1 MRRGAG
7 ESSGRLEETRLL
19 PAQPTASIWAM
30 SHPLLDRELIGDN
43 PETYLAGIGDV
54 FAVFGARTQ
63 DSGNISYGIRIGD
76 DRYFVKTA
84 GDPDDPK
91 PYLDHPARVALLR
104 NAALIAARIVHPNLS
119 ALRQVIESPTGPLL
133 VYRWADGD
141 LLHDRAGPD
150 SAAARFTRLPVNT
163 ICAVLDSIYGLHEL
177 LAVDGWVAVDF
188 YDGCLI
194 YDFAADRVSVIDL
207 DTYHRGPFTNEMGR
221 MFGSS
226 RFMAPEEFELGATID
241 ERTTVFTM
249 GRTALLYLCAGS
261 LDPAAFRGPRRLF
274 DVAVR
279 ACNPQPDKRFGTVAD
294 FAAAWRA
301 GRSL

>member
-1 MRRGAG
+1 
-7 ESSGRLEETRLL
+7 
-19 PAQPTASIWAM
+19 M

-91 PYLDHPARVALLR
+91 PYLGHPARVALLR
-104 NAALIAARIVHPNLS
+104 NAALIGSRIVHPNLP

-133 VYRWADGD
+133 VYAWVDGD
-141 LLHDRAGPD
+141 LLHDRAGPE
-150 SAAARFTRLPVNT
+150 SAAARFTGLPVNA
-163 ICAVLDSIYGLHEL
+163 ICAVLDRVYELHEV
-177 LAVDGWVAVDF
+177 LAADGWVAVDF

-226 RFMAPEEFELGATID
+226 RFMAPEEFELGARID
-241 ERTTVFTM
+241 QRTTVFTM
-249 GRTALLYLCAGS
+249 GRTALVYLSGGA
-261 LDPAAFRGPRRLF
+261 LDRAAFRGPGALF
-274 DVAVR
+274 DVVAR
-279 ACNPQPDKRFGTVAD
+279 ACDPAPDKRFDLIAD

-301 GRSL
+301 GGHAAN